1 MDDLTWLNS
10 RTVYSAL
17 ASDAGADA
25 VREGLAEAQA
35 SGHETAVV
43 FPTHLGLVP
52 EGIERI
58 SVVGFPTG
66 RHHSLIKAAE
76 ARLAVEFGAQEVWLA
91 VDEATGD
98 ENALLADIVA
108 VRQAVPAPVRLAV
121 ITTTEAAARV
131 AYAAGADGAVV
142 DKHHRDGDIVR
153 VGSLEDAVAALEE
166 GATRL
171 VAWPG

>member
-1 MDDLTWLNS
+1 MDDLTWLNGKI
-10 RTVYSAL
+10 VYAAL
-17 ASDAGADA
+17 AMDAGAASVRAELARA
-25 VREGLAEAQA
+25 VAAGHAEA
-35 SGHETAVV
+35 VM

-52 EGIERI
+52 DSVSPI

-76 ARLAVEFGAQEVWLA
+76 ARLAVEFGAREVWLS
-91 VDEATGD
+91 VDPAAD
-98 ENALLADIVA
+98 DNALLADIVA
-108 VRQAVPAPVRLAV
+108 VRQAVPSPVRLAV
-121 ITTTEAAARV
+121 VASSADVAQV

-142 DKHHRDGDIVR
+142 DTHGRQGDIVR
-153 VGSLEDAVAALEE
+153 IGGVEDAVAALEA